1 MRFFA
6 PVLLLSA
13 VLFYI
18 LNKNYPHVLD
28 THQNYLYILQGV
40 VIVPFVVLSIARSGL
55 TLTMVLKSI
64 GIWLSIALVLV
75 SGYSYRYA
83 IKDYYYNIIGHLVP
97 SMAVQQTDGSITFQA
112 GNDGHF
118 KVQAS
123 INGQSVEFLVD
134 TGATRVALTPGDAE
148 RIGFNLN
155 ALKYDVRISTA
166 NGVALYSSVT
176 IPQIIVGDIVVT
188 DVSAYVAKSGL
199 DTSLLGMSFLAKL
212 KEYEVTQDTLTLR
225 K

>member
-1 MRFFA
+1 MRFLA
-6 PVLLLSA
+6 PVLLISA

-28 THQNYLYILQGV
+28 SHQNYLSILQV
-40 VIVPFVVLSIARSGL
+40 AIVVPFIVLAIARSGL
-55 TLTMVLKSI
+55 TLNTVLKSI
-64 GIWLSIALVLV
+64 GIWLGIALVLV

-83 IKDYYYNIIGHLVP
+83 LQGYYNNIVGHLVP
-97 SMAVQQTDGSITFQA
+97 SMAMQQADGSITFQA

-134 TGATRVALTPGDAE
+134 TGATKVALTPGDAQ
-148 RIGFNLN
+148 RIGFDIN

-176 IPQIIVGDIVVT
+176 IPQIKVGDIVVT

>member
-1 MRFFA
+1 MRFLA
-6 PVLLLSA
+6 PVLLLFA
-13 VLFYI
+13 VLFYV

-28 THQNYLYILQGV
+28 THQNYLYLLQLV
-40 VIVPFVVLSIARSGL
+40 VITSFIVLSIARSGL
-55 TLTMVLKSI
+55 SLTVALK
-64 GIWLSIALVLV
+64 GMAIWLGVALVLV

-83 IKDYYYNIIGHLVP
+83 IKDYYYNIVGHLVP
-97 SMAVQQTDGSITFQA
+97 SMAMQQADGSTTFQA

-134 TGATRVALTPGDAE
+134 TGATKVALTPGDAQ
-148 RIGFNLN
+148 RIGFDLK
-155 ALKYDVRISTA
+155 ALKYNVRINTA
-166 NGVALYSSVT
+166 NGVALYSSVV
-176 IPQIIVGDIVVT
+176 IPEIIVGAIVVR
-188 DVSAYVAKSGL
+188 DVGAYVAKSGL

-212 KEYEVTQDTLTLR
+212 KEYEVNQDTLTFR